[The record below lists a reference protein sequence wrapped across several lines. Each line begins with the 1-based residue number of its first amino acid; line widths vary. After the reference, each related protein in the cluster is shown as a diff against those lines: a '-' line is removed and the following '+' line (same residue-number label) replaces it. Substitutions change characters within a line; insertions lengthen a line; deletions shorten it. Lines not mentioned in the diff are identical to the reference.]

1 MKELMIVLLL
11 CHPVSAVKNS
21 LMLNLTISSG
31 VPDVPEYVVVAK
43 IDGIT
48 VVYYDSSM
56 KEPEPRQVW
65 VKKLIDKYPGRWKK
79 GTQECRY
86 YHDVLK
92 DETGII
98 TKYSNQTGG
107 VQIVQQIIGCEW
119 DDETDLVDGYKKYS
133 LNGQDFIAF
142 DVKTETWTSSNPL
155 AESIKQKWNRNKA
168 RNGYWKNLL
177 TKVYVD
183 VLKMYIKYVKNVLN
197 RKDVPSVSL
206 LQKTPSSPVS
216 CHATGFYP
224 DRATMF
230 WRKDGE
236 EIHEGVERGE
246 ILPNH
251 DGSFQM
257 NVDLNISS
265 VSPEDWR
272 RYDCVFHLSGV
283 EDIITILDETQIRA
297 SVGKTYEEKPSDVT
311 VPITAAVVALVLVL
325 VAVVGFV
332 VYKKKKDNCPTSPQD
347 NMNELTEGLNPDKD
361 NTQPTEKSTI
371 QTST

>member
-1 MKELMIVLLL
+1 MKELVLLL
-11 CHPVSAVKNS
+11 ILFPIAHSVKNS

-48 VVYYDSSM
+48 VVYYNSSM
-56 KEPEPRQVW
+56 KAPEPRQVW
-65 VKKLIDKYPGRWKK
+65 VKKLIDKYPGRWKN
-79 GTQECRY
+79 GTQKCKEY
-86 YHDVLK
+86 YDVLK
-92 DETGII
+92 YETGII

-107 VQIVQQIIGCEW
+107 VQIVEQIIGCEW

-133 LNGQDFIAF
+133 LNGEDFIAF
-142 DVKTETWTSSNPL
+142 DVKTETWISSNPL
-155 AESIKQKWNRNKA
+155 AESIKQKWDRNKD

-177 TKVYVD
+177 TNDYVD
-183 VLKMYIKYVKNVLN
+183 VLKKYIKYVKNVLN
-197 RKDVPSVSL
+197 RKDVTSVSL

-224 DRATMF
+224 DRAMMF

-236 EIHEGVERGE
+236 EIHEGVEHGE

-257 NVDLNISS
+257 NVDLDISS

-283 EDIITILDETQIRA
+283 EDIVTNLDQPRILPRYSAFPTRIIVGGVVGGLLLLALCVTGIIIWRRNNKGFRPANSAENKTSTDETI
-297 SVGKTYEEKPSDVT
+297 
-311 VPITAAVVALVLVL
+311 I
-325 VAVVGFV
+325 
-332 VYKKKKDNCPTSPQD
+332 
-347 NMNELTEGLNPDKD
+347 
-361 NTQPTEKSTI
+361 
-371 QTST
+371 